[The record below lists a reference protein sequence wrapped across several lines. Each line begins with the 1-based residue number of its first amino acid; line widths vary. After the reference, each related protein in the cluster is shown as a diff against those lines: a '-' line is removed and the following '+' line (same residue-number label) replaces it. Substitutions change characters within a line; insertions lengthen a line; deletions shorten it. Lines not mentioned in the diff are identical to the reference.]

1 MTAGEQRRV
10 SKTREF
16 EAEEEEEEEGADA
29 RSR

>member
-16 EAEEEEEEEGADA
+16 EAEEEEEEGADA